1 MNVLKSTYVA
11 ITEGTK
17 RVIITYYSITVNP
30 NVFAM
35 MHMNVNTCDKR
46 WQLLSQVFF
55 RRKWD
60 VDSSRASGV
69 WCQYVTNET

>member
-46 WQLLSQVFF
+46 W
-55 RRKWD
+55 
-60 VDSSRASGV
+60 
-69 WCQYVTNET
+69 